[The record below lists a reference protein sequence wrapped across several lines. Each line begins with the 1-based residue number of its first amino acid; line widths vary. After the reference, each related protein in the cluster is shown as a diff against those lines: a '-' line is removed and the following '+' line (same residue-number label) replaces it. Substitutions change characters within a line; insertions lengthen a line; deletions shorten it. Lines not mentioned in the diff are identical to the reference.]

1 MSLLMVMILLKP
13 LRLQDSDGGEDMEYH
28 DGDNLRTP
36 TCHIGLAQAAPNVLA
51 VRGGGVFK
59 TIVNQL
65 YSNWP

>member
-1 MSLLMVMILLKP
+1 MVMILLKP

-51 VRGGGVFK
+51 VRGGGCSK
-59 TIVNQL
+59 
-65 YSNWP
+65 P